1 MRGTLGE
8 VMEYNRMSQNW
19 MMRHSGVTTKTIR
32 KYMSETRP
40 NLRKSTWC
48 RIVDALNKYAWIPW
62 EYDD

>member
-8 VMEYNRMSQNW
+8 VMKANKMNANW

-40 NLRKSTWC
+40 NLRKSTWY
-48 RIVDALNKYAWIPW
+48 RIVDRLNRYGWETW